1 MRTFLILL
9 AVVPMVAAP
18 SSWAGRPK
26 YNLAREKGAVYVR
39 DVLEEKDKI
48 QLKVLKPTPVYMTK
62 DAEGARGT
70 LKAGGTVELEAFTQ
84 FALRVRGP
92 SEQGDVVVGWV
103 NPRDIDGPPAN
114 LLENLKKMIERRDQV
129 DKLIAGKLVALGMT
143 TDEVNESRG
152 EPTKRSNRV
161 TAEGRTDTWEYIEY
175 EKIPQYDYVRDP
187 TTGQIFRRIISY
199 ISVEKNKITIDFKDN
214 VVVAVAGM
222 EDLRRKRDLAIV
234 PAPLPIIVP

>member
-1 MRTFLILL
+1 M
-9 AVVPMVAAP
+9 
-18 SSWAGRPK
+18 
-26 YNLAREKGAVYVR
+26 
-39 DVLEEKDKI
+39 
-48 QLKVLKPTPVYMTK
+48 
-62 DAEGARGT
+62 
-70 LKAGGTVELEAFTQ
+70 
-84 FALRVRGP
+84 
-92 SEQGDVVVGWV
+92 GWV